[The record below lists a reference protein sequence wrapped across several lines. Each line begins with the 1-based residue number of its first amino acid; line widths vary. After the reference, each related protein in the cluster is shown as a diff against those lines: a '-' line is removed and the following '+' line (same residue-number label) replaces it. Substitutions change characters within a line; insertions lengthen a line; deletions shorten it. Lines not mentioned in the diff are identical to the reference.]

1 MLWILAMSKILLMLW
16 KSSWKKENPAWLLCT
31 SLGGRGG
38 CFGVGCFGQVGPV
51 ERAPHR
57 EPPNPQP
64 GQYVMVML
72 ACPTF
77 VIHLCDN
84 WDRCSHVQPP
94 AESGLSLWWWDLDL
108 RWAEKEKMAHSLPFP
123 YNPASLAP
131 NTTPHHQVSQQPL
144 CENIKVKKKSNLFDI
159 STVSDKIGTFWRLSL
174 HLRTC
179 GLNIFV
185 TFFHGKLKIE
195 ILQH

>member
-1 MLWILAMSKILLMLW
+1 MFTPVDALIPRGAGRVLRVGVIWCGPHCGPPSPGW
-16 KSSWKKENPAWLLCT
+16 PAT
-31 SLGGRGG
+31 T
-38 CFGVGCFGQVGPV
+38 
-51 ERAPHR
+51 APPG
-57 EPPNPQP
+57 PPNPQHSP

-144 CENIKVKKKSNLFDI
+144 CENIEVKKKSNLFDI
-159 STVSDKIGTFWRLSL
+159 STVSDKIGTFWWLSSY
-174 HLRTC
+174 LRTC
-179 GLNIFV
+179 GLNIFCDIFSRK
-185 TFFHGKLKIE
+185 T
-195 ILQH
+195 

>member
-1 MLWILAMSKILLMLW
+1 MR
-16 KSSWKKENPAWLLCT
+16 T

-144 CENIKVKKKSNLFDI
+144 CENIEVKKKSNLFDI
-159 STVSDKIGTFWRLSL
+159 STIVVHSDDYLYIYA
-174 HLRTC
+174 HL
-179 GLNIFV
+179 GSIFLWHFFMENLNFTTLFEIE
-185 TFFHGKLKIE
+185 GKFL
-195 ILQH
+195 L